1 MVPPRGGGVDQ
12 VTAVAALH
20 LRVLVRSGLGQRGG
34 GGYGGSLS
42 LRQRQHH
49 HDCQHDLQ
57 KPPTL
62 HCCDFAVMT
71 SSCLFFII
79 HCQEQQSELLF
90 SLELQRREAAEG
102 NSKLLGFASR
112 VTGRGCLFSD
122 PLVVIT
128 AVLAAS
134 PRRSVCSLTSSVSG
148 GRRLGERWTEV
159 TRNWLVAIHSGRG
172 DSCLLRLGV
181 GVEPRGRGVEGI
193 VLYWHCRHRS
203 WLVVFPPFAW
213 CQLPLPIPLPLSPSP
228 RRFVWKLL
236 WW

>member
-1 MVPPRGGGVDQ
+1 M
-12 VTAVAALH
+12 AALH

-34 GGYGGSLS
+34 GGHGGSLS

-49 HDCQHDLQ
+49 HDCQDDLQ

-71 SSCLFFII
+71 SCLFFF
-79 HCQEQQSELLF
+79 F
-90 SLELQRREAAEG
+90 SLPRTTIRASFFPWNFSEKKQQKKTASFLDL
-102 NSKLLGFASR
+102 LLGLRERLPFQR
-112 VTGRGCLFSD
+112 

-128 AVLAAS
+128 AVLTAS

-148 GRRLGERWTEV
+148 GRRLGEWWTEV

-172 DSCLLRLGV
+172 DSCLQRLGV

-193 VLYWHCRHRS
+193 VLYWHAVIAPGS
-203 WLVVFPPFAW
+203 WFSAICLVSVTPPY
-213 CQLPLPIPLPLSPSP
+213 PPPPSTQAP
-228 RRFVWKLL
+228 DVSFGGCYGGSCGGGGGGG
-236 WW
+236 